1 MGLGPAVDVAGR
13 LPVRAVAAEP
23 WARQTLELLEV
34 REQKWTLQASKVLPL
49 AEGGVK
55 GPPSGL
61 TVSSLCSVQ
70 D

>member
-13 LPVRAVAAEP
+13 LPVCAVAAEP
-23 WARQTLELLEV
+23 WACQTLELLEV
-34 REQKWTLQASKVLPL
+34 PEQKWTLQASKVLPL
-49 AEGGVK
+49 AEGGAR

-61 TVSSLCSVQ
+61 VVSSLCSVQ